1 MQPTLHLT
9 HVQRGFN
16 LKTILTVNNLM
27 KFSTVNSP
35 KAIMIKVQEFKNKVM
50 SRVTILL
57 TTCFF
62 YLQLTAQLKTV
73 ITYKETAK
81 IDFEDFKPNS
91 EESNTDS
98 SLEQFNLKKML
109 LEQALDTIF
118 SEVGTDTI
126 QAWKEGNFVVTN
138 SKKEQAI
145 RKLYEINSQKFLV
158 INNALLKNKID
169 TFSKL
174 LNCDKQSDCSATYK
188 VLQRKGNKKIL
199 GYECINYVIEEEL
212 ESLSD
217 GHSTRMISVWV
228 TDKIK
233 PALPT
238 YALSRLYKK
247 ILKNFTPLEIKEQF
261 EKNAA
266 SYELLS
272 AINIAKE

>member
-1 MQPTLHLT
+1 
-9 HVQRGFN
+9 
-16 LKTILTVNNLM
+16 
-27 KFSTVNSP
+27 
-35 KAIMIKVQEFKNKVM
+35 MIKVQEFKNKVM

-73 ITYKETAK
+73 ITYKETGK
-81 IDFEDFKPNS
+81 IDFQDFKPNS

-118 SEVGTDTI
+118 LEVGTDTM
-126 QAWKEGNFVVTN
+126 QAWKEGNFVVTS

-145 RKLYEINSQKFLV
+145 RKLYEVNSQKFLV
-158 INNALLKNKID
+158 INKALLKNKID
-169 TFSKL
+169 TFSKS
-174 LNCDKQSDCSATYK
+174 LNCNQQPHCSATYK

-199 GYECINYVIEEEL
+199 GYECINFVIKEEL

-261 EKNAA
+261 EQNAA
-266 SYELLS
+266 SYQLLS
-272 AINIAKE
+272 AINIAK